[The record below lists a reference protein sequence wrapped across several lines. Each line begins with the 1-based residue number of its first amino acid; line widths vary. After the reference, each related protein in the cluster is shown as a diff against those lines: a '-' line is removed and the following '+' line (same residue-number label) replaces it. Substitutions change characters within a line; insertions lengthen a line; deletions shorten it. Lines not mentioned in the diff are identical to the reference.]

1 LVQVAPGAV
10 HVVAVEA
17 AGPHAVPLA
26 HAGVNVV
33 KTGAP
38 LTVVQVSGESAHA
51 LVPVVKEQPPGRLQV
66 GVRVVSVAL
75 AQVGPGAVQVVAVGV
90 AEPQAVPLAHA
101 GVKVVNTREPLVPVV
116 HVSGESEH
124 ALVLVVTPQPPG
136 KLQVGVRVVSVALAQ
151 VGPGAVQVVAVG
163 VGEPQA
169 VPLAQAGVKVVNTRE
184 PPVPVVQVS
193 GESEHA
199 LVLVDT
205 PQPPGKLQVGVRV
218 VSCALV
224 QVGPGAVHV
233 VAVGAGG
240 PHAVP
245 LAHAGVKVV
254 NTREPP
260 VPVVQVSGESL
271 QAIVL
276 LAPRLQPPLA
286 VQVAWYAVSCP
297 AVHEGLP
304 GVHGVVD
311 SVKLHDGL
319 APPAQVGWAA

>member
-10 HVVAVEA
+10 QVVAVAA

-38 LTVVQVSGESAHA
+38 PTVLHVSGESAHA
-51 LVPVVKEQPPGRLQV
+51 LVPVVKPQPPGKLQV

-75 AQVGPGAVQVVAVGV
+75 AQVGPGAVHVVAVGV
-90 AEPQAVPLAHA
+90 GEPQAVPLAQA
-101 GVKVVNTREPLVPVV
+101 GVKLVNTREPLVPVV
-116 HVSGESEH
+116 QVSGESEH

-136 KLQVGVRVVSVALAQ
+136 TLQVGVRVVSVALAQ

-169 VPLAQAGVKVVNTRE
+169 VPLAQAGVKVVKTRE
-184 PPVPVVQVS
+184 P
-193 GESEHA
+193 
-199 LVLVDT
+199 L
-205 PQPPGKLQVGVRV
+205 
-218 VSCALV
+218 
-224 QVGPGAVHV
+224 
-233 VAVGAGG
+233 
-240 PHAVP
+240 
-245 LAHAGVKVV
+245 
-254 NTREPP
+254 

-286 VQVAWYAVSCP
+286 VQFAWYAVSCP
-297 AVHEGLP
+297 AVQEGLP

-319 APPAQVGWAA
+319 APPPQAGWAA